1 MREFHL
7 HLRVFEGVFRS
18 VSFNPRIL
26 LANLFQ
32 LTRLLFSHR
41 MFQAF
46 VPYKRP
52 YARQNFR
59 YFRVR
64 QQYPLVFLD
73 ITSAYKTRS
82 KWLAYKIRVY
92 YREADV
98 TSFWDRQDAGRADGY
113 QRC

>member
-1 MREFHL
+1 MDQRAHL
-7 HLRVFEGVFRS
+7 CRNIRFGDNSLLGNTLPGGTDKHQK
-18 VSFNPRIL
+18 NARIL

-59 YFRVR
+59 YFRVG
-64 QQYPLVFLD
+64 QQYPRVKRDTTKDTFKDPHMQVKFSHLAISRNNV
-73 ITSAYKTRS
+73 SSTR
-82 KWLAYKIRVY
+82 
-92 YREADV
+92 
-98 TSFWDRQDAGRADGY
+98 
-113 QRC
+113 